1 MESNAPPVNN
11 NIPMNFTNYMY
22 YQFIIK
28 ILK

>member
-11 NIPMNFTNYMY
+11 NILMNFANYMY